1 MIGLIGK
8 LRQRTSPIRVALVGA
23 GYVGAGLFNA
33 IRHVENMEVVA
44 VYDPDPQ
51 LAAALGV
58 RALRTPEELADL
70 EYDVL
75 ADADCRPSVGADC
88 SLHALHSG
96 RHVVSIN
103 IECDMTVGPQL
114 AVLAAENDCIYTVTA
129 GDEPGELKAMHDH
142 YALLGFRIVALGKGK
157 NNPLNVRAT
166 PDTVRPS
173 LPDNGITADQVCGF
187 VDGSKTMFEMGCIAN
202 ALAFAPDVPGMHG
215 PEARIE
221 QLAEI
226 FRATEQG
233 GILTREGV
241 VDYVTGRELSGGVF
255 IVVHT
260 DDPRI
265 CSDFAYLRIG
275 EGPYYAFY
283 QRFHNW
289 FLDMPLSIARAA
301 LLAEPTLV
309 PLPEPSCS
317 VVAVAKRGLDPD
329 TQLDGIGGS
338 CCYGR
343 LQSIADAAGLLPHG
357 LTESAR
363 MKSLV
368 AADQPLR
375 VDDVELDGSAELVR
389 LWRSRGSTA
398 SRT

>member
-114 AVLAAENDCIYTVTA
+114 AVLAAENVCIYTVTA

-202 ALAFAPDVPGMHG
+202 AIGFAPDVDGMHG
-215 PEARIE
+215 PECAIADLATTFRSRDQGDGHRCQADQERDVGTGAVFHCASPYHIVGGWFC
-221 QLAEI
+221 QLHAG
-226 FRATEQG
+226 QG
-233 GILTREGV
+233 HFV
-241 VDYVTGRELSGGVF
+241 
-255 IVVHT
+255 
-260 DDPRI
+260 
-265 CSDFAYLRIG
+265 
-275 EGPYYAFY
+275 
-283 QRFHNW
+283 
-289 FLDMPLSIARAA
+289 
-301 LLAEPTLV
+301 
-309 PLPEPSCS
+309 
-317 VVAVAKRGLDPD
+317 RGLACFGAKPS
-329 TQLDGIGGS
+329 L
-338 CCYGR
+338 
-343 LQSIADAAGLLPHG
+343 AF
-357 LTESAR
+357 LTT
-363 MKSLV
+363 
-368 AADQPLR
+368 P
-375 VDDVELDGSAELVR
+375 
-389 LWRSRGSTA
+389 
-398 SRT
+398 